1 MNEAIS
7 PSPKVSKRLIATKIF
22 SYFFLIT
29 TIFHAFTGIGN
40 ILFYLTSS
48 ESAIK
53 IATTDFGRLYVDGY
67 FGYIRMP
74 LESLSITTADFPIEN
89 PKLFAVSLTLLIFIT
104 SKLPILFIVIQACRL
119 LREITS
125 SYTPFTEKTTRL
137 IRSVG
142 TIMLLKRLLGTFILQ
157 MGINLINFHRRWF
170 NNPFDFTWIVI
181 GLFVLVLADVF
192 SKGYVLQQESDET
205 L

>member
-1 MNEAIS
+1 MNETIS
-7 PSPKVSKRLIATKIF
+7 TSPKVSKRLNATKIF

-48 ESAIK
+48 KSAIE
-53 IATTDFGRLYVDGY
+53 IVTTDFGRFYVDGY

-74 LESLSITTADFPIEN
+74 LESLAITTADFPIEN

-142 TIMLLKRLLGTFILQ
+142 IIMLLKGLLGTFILQ
-157 MGINLINFHRRWF
+157 TGINLINFHRWWV
-170 NNPFDFTWIVI
+170 NNPFDSNWVVI

-192 SKGYVLQQESDET
+192 SKGYVLQHESDET